1 MFNFVKIRK
10 QSKNMNKKVL
20 FSTLAAMAIVVI
32 ILINFNQETEFEQ
45 QQKEYTAYLAQH
57 PYAKRLSVTREE
69 LKKMPKKD
77 RPDLAFE
84 QDFLKTM
91 DPKTKQLPQDRL
103 LKAINYGVEM
113 KRAASA
119 SKGTQT
125 SINWESRGP
134 KEVSGRVRAMM
145 FDPNDTAGGT
155 VFAGGVSGGIW
166 KNEDIS
172 DANSEWS
179 IVYPE
184 MSNFAVSALTYDPV
198 NNNVFYAGTGEGWGN
213 VDAVNG
219 AGIWKTTDAGVSW
232 QQLSNTSNYRYVYDM
247 IVRAEDGVGVIYAAV
262 KGSSGQGIFR
272 STNQG
277 ATWVQTNAPSARD
290 LELASDNT
298 IWVGGSNGQ
307 VYSSTNGITWST
319 RYTSPLGQL
328 GRVELAIAPSDPNVV
343 YGLISSGSQLG
354 EVIKTIDG
362 GTSWSSSENSSALS
376 EPKDA
381 TDNGIPD
388 TDFTRG
394 QAWYGLIA
402 KVSPSDKN
410 RLFVGGINV
419 FSSFDGGST
428 WFKISNWKG
437 ASSDGTEAYIH
448 ADIHGMAFNPKNTEE
463 ILISTDGGIFY
474 SDNSSYLPYFG
485 SSATIKPR
493 NLNLNV
499 TQFYSGAIDP
509 ILENGFLG
517 GAQDNGTNVFS
528 EPGISNTSE
537 LLGGDG
543 AFSFIDQTAVNGNRS
558 LYYIA
563 STQYNSYYLLDF
575 SNGNQPRRI
584 SLSSGDNND
593 ASFINPADY
602 DDENNILYSNNS
614 GGSIS
619 RAILKP
625 DFEAQHSNSN
635 FLGTID
641 NFSVAALQGVNVTH
655 IRVSNYNKEERKI
668 FLGSSAGTLVQL
680 NGADDT
686 SEGRSTPN
694 VTGSISCV
702 ELGASDDEILLT
714 YSNYGVKSVWYTAD
728 AGANWIDVEG
738 NLPDMPVRWSL
749 FNPLNR
755 KEVILATEAGIW
767 KTNDVTAANVT
778 WEPAA
783 NGMGSVRVDMLQYR
797 ASDNLVLA
805 ATHGRGMFTTNFTA
819 SSASVSEVIGDV
831 KVFTVYPTKSK
842 GDFTVFAKSSL
853 GKTKMSIFD
862 ISGRQVY
869 TSNVNFRDTEKQP
882 VSINVA
888 SGIYFVNLVDE
899 NGRKS
904 ANKILIE

>member
-1 MFNFVKIRK
+1 
-10 QSKNMNKKVL
+10 MNKKVL

-32 ILINFNQETEFEQ
+32 ILINDNKESEFEKQ
-45 QQKEYTAYLAQH
+45 QNEYATYLEQH
-57 PYAKRLSVTREE
+57 PYANRLPLTLEE
-69 LKKMPKKD
+69 LKEIPKKD

-119 SKGTQT
+119 RKGTET

-145 FDPNDTAGGT
+145 FDPNDTEGRT

-166 KNEDIS
+166 KNENIS
-172 DANSEWS
+172 DVNSEWS

-198 NNNVFYAGTGEGWGN
+198 KNNVFYAGTGEGWGN

-232 QQLSNTSNYRYVYDM
+232 QNLSATSNYRYVYDM
-247 IVRAEDGVGVIYAAV
+247 IVREEDGVGIVYAAV
-262 KGSSGQGIFR
+262 RGSDGQGIFR
-272 STNQG
+272 STDEG
-277 ATWVQTNAPSARD
+277 VSWAKTNAPNARD

-298 IWVGGSNGQ
+298 IWVGGANGQ
-307 VYSSTNGITWST
+307 VYSSADGTTWDVK
-319 RYTSPLGQL
+319 YTSSLEQL
-328 GRVELAIAPSDPNVV
+328 GRVELAIAPSDPNFV
-343 YGLISSGSQLG
+343 YGLISSSNGLG
-354 EVIKTIDG
+354 EVIKTTNA
-362 GTSWSSSENSSALS
+362 GTSWSSSENSSELT
-376 EPKDA
+376 EPKDV

-388 TDFTRG
+388 EDFTRG
-394 QAWYGLIA
+394 QAWYDLIA

-410 RLFVGGINV
+410 RLFIGGINV
-419 FSSFDGGST
+419 FSTRDGGEN
-428 WFKISNWKG
+428 WVKISNWKG
-437 ASSDGTEAYIH
+437 ANSDEAYIH
-448 ADIHGMAFNPKNTEE
+448 ADIHGMAFNPANFQE

-474 SDNSSYLPYFG
+474 SDESESLPYFG
-485 SSATIKPR
+485 TSASIKPR

-509 ILENGFLG
+509 VLENGFLG

-528 EPGISNTSE
+528 QPGISNTSE

-543 AFSFIDQTAVNGNRS
+543 AFSFIDQTAVNENRS

-563 STQYNSYYLLDF
+563 STQYNSYYLFDF
-575 SNGNQPRRI
+575 SNSSSPRRI
-584 SLSSGDNND
+584 SLSSTDNND

-619 RAILKP
+619 RAKLNP
-625 DFEAQHSNSN
+625 DFEAQHSNSD

-641 NFSVAALQGVNVTH
+641 NFDVTALQGVNVTH

-668 FLGSSAGTLVQL
+668 FLGSSVGTLIQL
-680 NGADDT
+680 NGANDT
-686 SEGRSTPN
+686 SEGRNTPN
-694 VTGSISCV
+694 VTGSISCI

-755 KEVILATEAGIW
+755 KEVLLATEAGIW
-767 KTNDVTAANVT
+767 KTNDVTATNVT

-842 GDFTVFAKSSL
+842 GNFTVFAKSSL
-853 GKTKMSIFD
+853 GKTKMNIYD

-869 TSNVNFRDTEKQP
+869 TSSINFRDTEKQE

-888 SGIYFVNLVDE
+888 SGIYFLNLVDE

-904 ANKILIE
+904 SNRIIIE

>member
-1 MFNFVKIRK
+1 
-10 QSKNMNKKVL
+10 MNKKVL
-20 FSTLAAMAIVVI
+20 FFTLAAMAIVVI
-32 ILINFNQETEFEQ
+32 ILINFNQESEFEQ
-45 QQKEYTAYLAQH
+45 QQNQYATYLEQH
-57 PYAKRLSVTREE
+57 PYANRLPVTREE
-69 LKKMPKKD
+69 LKGVLKKD

-113 KRAASA
+113 KRTASA
-119 SKGTQT
+119 RKGTET

-145 FDPNDTAGGT
+145 FDPNDTEGRT

-166 KNEDIS
+166 KNENIS
-172 DANSEWS
+172 DVNSEWS

-198 NNNVFYAGTGEGWGN
+198 KNNVFYAGTGEGWGN

-232 QQLSNTSNYRYVYDM
+232 QNLSTTSNYRYVYDI
-247 IVRAEDGVGVIYAAV
+247 IVRAEGGVGVIYAAV
-262 KGSSGQGIFR
+262 RGSDGQGIFR
-272 STNQG
+272 STNEG
-277 ATWVQTNAPSARD
+277 ASWVKTNAPNARD

-298 IWVGGSNGQ
+298 IWVGGANGQ
-307 VYSSTNGITWST
+307 VYSSTNGTTWT
-319 RYTSPLGQL
+319 TKYTSPLGQL
-328 GRVELAIAPSDPNVV
+328 GRVELAIAPSDPNFV
-343 YGLISSGSQLG
+343 YGLISSSNGLG
-354 EVIKTIDG
+354 EVIKTTDG
-362 GTSWSSSENSSALS
+362 GTSWSSSENSSELT
-376 EPKDA
+376 EPIDA
-381 TDNGIPD
+381 TDNGIPND
-388 TDFTRG
+388 DFTRG
-394 QAWYGLIA
+394 MAWYGLIA
-402 KVSPSDKN
+402 KVSPLDKN

-419 FSSFDGGST
+419 FSTFDGGLN
-428 WFKISNWKG
+428 WFKVSNWKG
-437 ASSDGTEAYIH
+437 ANSNGEAYIH
-448 ADIHGMAFNPKNTEE
+448 ADIHGMAFNPAKPKE

-474 SDNSSYLPYFG
+474 SDQSEYLPLFG
-485 SSATIKPR
+485 SQASIKPR

-509 ILENGFLG
+509 VLENGFLG

-528 EPGISNTSE
+528 QPGISNTSE

-563 STQYNSYYLLDF
+563 STQYNSYFLLDF
-575 SNGNQPRRI
+575 SNGSSPRRI
-584 SLSSGDNND
+584 SLSSADNND

-619 RAILKP
+619 RAKLKP
-625 DFEAQHSNSN
+625 DFEAQHSNSD

-641 NFSVAALQGVNVTH
+641 NFDVTALQGVNVTH

-668 FLGSSAGTLVQL
+668 FLGSSAGTLIQL
-680 NGADDT
+680 NGANDT
-686 SEGRSTPN
+686 SEGRNTPN
-694 VTGSISCV
+694 VTGSISCI

-755 KEVILATEAGIW
+755 KEVLLATEAGIW

-805 ATHGRGMFTTNFTA
+805 ATHGRGMFTTKFTA

-831 KVFTVYPTKSK
+831 KVFTVYPTVSK
-842 GDFTVFAKSSL
+842 GNFTIFAKSSL

-869 TSNVNFRDTEKQP
+869 TSNINFRDTEKQT

-904 ANKILIE
+904 ANKIIIE